1 VVARDSLLPR
11 TISQNDLDW
20 FAARL
25 SIAVY
30 DTNRELRAAMGIH
43 ELQTSLRQCGTPG
56 AESLTMQYG
65 PAGVQN
71 FIMGDVNV
79 TLPPNAS
86 EADILAALSNPFL
99 YAALPAA
106 NPGLSPMSITGFQ
119 PGAIKAAIDA
129 AKAKAKAD
137 MEAAMGKLAAASAK
151 SATVPDAIAQ
161 VAASMEKEADD
172 VLQELAT
179 FTNGGPAL

>member
-1 VVARDSLLPR
+1 VPV
-11 TISQNDLDW
+11 TQNDLDW
-20 FAARL
+20 IAARL
-25 SIAVY
+25 LPDIY
-30 DTNRELRAAMGIH
+30 DINQAWRREQMGIH
-43 ELQTSLRQCGTPG
+43 ELQTSLRQSGTPG

-99 YAALPAA
+99 YNA
-106 NPGLSPMSITGFQ
+106 SPPNMSITGFQ

-172 VLQELAT
+172 ALQELAT